1 MLWVTGFWPLDRRLT
16 IEPRCFLGGLIRT
29 TALHGRSPGLLTTR
43 LYTDP
48 IREEIS
54 RRTRASSTWAL
65 PGAEM
70 PSGTRKCPLVRLLL
84 TLFLGSSCEFSK
96 GLPFPLGGC
105 SHPNQGRGR
114 VFQEASP
121 AGSRHTTHTDLSHG
135 FQTSL
140 PRVYFMV
147 EPGSRLNSMGK
158 HHL

>member
-1 MLWVTGFWPLDRRLT
+1 MSWVIGFWPIDRRLT
-16 IEPRCFLGGLIRT
+16 IELRCFLGGLIGT

-43 LYTDP
+43 LYTAP

-84 TLFLGSSCEFSK
+84 TLFLESSCEFSK

-105 SHPNQGRGR
+105 SHPNRGGGGGCSRNR
-114 VFQEASP
+114 VLLGAATP
-121 AGSRHTTHTDLSHG
+121 HTLIWA
-135 FQTSL
+135 
-140 PRVYFMV
+140 MV
-147 EPGSRLNSMGK
+147 SRLPCPVFILWLSWA
-158 HHL
+158 HP